1 MSAEIVGTV
10 LSEIDGIADVVAQQ
24 TKRDP
29 VGSKPQASKTMISPG
44 TKPPKLQ
51 LFVDIPGT
59 PPHSDSDPRSASTLA
74 SATSSSAASD
84 CFGSPTSPSQSSR
97 IPRPFTGG
105 NTGDA
110 RGPTLSS
117 SLKRTKSVVS
127 LGSPK
132 TASNTERSPTVGKSS
147 LRRSDRSTPRHV
159 RTLDSSG
166 ATPVMT
172 DHLMQSRYSSPDTLS
187 ASSGITLDGA
197 SSLRPASRHLGEDAV
212 NATLK
217 NMSVYDEG
225 PFPEASRAT
234 STSTVKATPKA
245 ASFWDPAT
253 VDSAVLYSRKKP
265 GFTGRAPERYNCTTT
280 APSIAK
286 TCQIDTRDDGA
297 ATNLGHP
304 EESTADNSPVR
315 GRSKQYFP
323 TPRKPTPSDMSIPS
337 SLASDLR
344 ATAPEFVPISKDTS
358 TEETIIFPPSM
369 AAVLPDMYSV
379 DAYGL
384 PWYYHMYPYHWSH
397 PMGFYNGRSRSPKK
411 FYPRKQRQNF
421 ASSNRNHNFH
431 HNTYPSKTEVPAT
444 PYTKPT
450 RAQLP
455 SFQKPVSPMT
465 LLEQNKNADFQMSA
479 STQPARTSSS
489 TPPNDLTNSKD
500 PTHDEGDGGPFSHQM
515 DMVSRQAAMHD
526 TAKTLRECNVDL
538 TTVHNVP
545 AMHGRHTQ
553 NHSGSPSRHGGHRR
567 GNNGLYNGRGVAGI
581 PMSATAPFP
590 SPMAPHGKPVQMNE
604 GPTRYVGY
612 TVGTD
617 ACGSVNVEVAAER
630 GGEACD
636 NCDPSV

>member
-1 MSAEIVGTV
+1 
-10 LSEIDGIADVVAQQ
+10 LSDIDAIADLVAQQ

-29 VGSKPQASKTMISPG
+29 VVSKPQASKTMISPS

-132 TASNTERSPTVGKSS
+132 AASHTERSPTVGKSS
-147 LRRSDRSTPRHV
+147 LRKSDRSTPRHV
-159 RTLDSSG
+159 RTVDSSG

-172 DHLMQSRYSSPDTLS
+172 DHLMQSRYSSPCTPS
-187 ASSGITLDGA
+187 ASSEITFDGA
-197 SSLRPASRHLGEDAV
+197 SSVEQSTPSHRPASRHQEEDAV

-217 NMSVYDEG
+217 NMPVYDEG
-225 PFPEASRAT
+225 PCPEASRAT
-234 STSTVKATPKA
+234 STSTVKATPNA
-245 ASFWDPAT
+245 TSFWDPAT

-265 GFTGRAPERYNCTTT
+265 GFTGRVSAQYNCTATR
-280 APSIAK
+280 PSIADK
-286 TCQIDTRDDGA
+286 CRIDTRDDDA
-297 ATNLGHP
+297 ATNLGRS
-304 EESTADNSPVR
+304 EESAADSSPVR

-323 TPRKPTPSDMSIPS
+323 TPRKPTPSDMSVPS

-344 ATAPEFVPISKDTS
+344 ATAPEFVPTPRDTS
-358 TEETIIFPPSM
+358 TEEAIILPPSM
-369 AAVLPDMYSV
+369 AAVLPDMYSM

-397 PMGFYNGRSRSPKK
+397 SMGFYNGRSRSPKK
-411 FYPRKQRQNF
+411 FYPRKQRQSF

-431 HNTYPSKTEVPAT
+431 NTYPSKIEAPAT
-444 PYTKPT
+444 PYTKPA

-465 LLEQNKNADFQMSA
+465 LLEQNKNTDFQMSA

-489 TPPNDLTNSKD
+489 TPPSDSTTPKD
-500 PTHDEGDGGPFSHQM
+500 ATHDKGDGGPFSHQM

-526 TAKTLRECNVDL
+526 TAKTLRGCNVDL

-553 NHSGSPSRHGGHRR
+553 KHSGSPSRHGGHRR

-617 ACGSVNVEVAAER
+617 ACGSITVEVAAER